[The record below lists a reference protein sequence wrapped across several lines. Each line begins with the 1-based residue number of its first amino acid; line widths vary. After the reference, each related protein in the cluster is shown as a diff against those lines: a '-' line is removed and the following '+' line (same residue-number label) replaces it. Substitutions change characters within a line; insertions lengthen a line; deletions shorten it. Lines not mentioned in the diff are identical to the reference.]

1 MKKIWLVFKHEYVRR
16 VKTRGFIFAVLS
28 MPLLVILSSLMALIS
43 VKMQTN
49 TLPAGYIDLSGA
61 VEATTQIES
70 PSTFDIGTIDLLAFT
85 DVESGQEALA
95 NDEIQAFFIIQED
108 YLESGLIDVYAN
120 ERPGDNAFSQMQN
133 FLASNLIAP
142 ESSIAKERI
151 LDGSNFIVQSLDGSR
166 QANMRDWF
174 VVLFPFLTGLIFM
187 IVINISGGY
196 LLQSVVDEKENRTME
211 IIITSLSPEQLMY
224 GKILGNLSVG
234 LTQLLIWIFFAAL
247 GIFSMQMIYH
257 YGLTPQFSPTQVF
270 ITAGII
276 LPGFILI
283 AALMTLVGVTAT
295 EMREAQQVSLLFTL
309 PMVTPYWF
317 AGAVLQHPN
326 NILTTILSIFPFTAI
341 VTMPLRL
348 SIAAVPLWQSLLTAV
363 LMWASAIGALVLAAK
378 GFRLGMLQYGKRLHL
393 KDIIGTGK
401 HE

>member
-61 VEATTQIES
+61 VETTTQIES

-151 LDGSNFIVQSLDGSR
+151 
-166 QANMRDWF
+166 
-174 VVLFPFLTGLIFM
+174 
-187 IVINISGGY
+187 
-196 LLQSVVDEKENRTME
+196 
-211 IIITSLSPEQLMY
+211 
-224 GKILGNLSVG
+224 
-234 LTQLLIWIFFAAL
+234 
-247 GIFSMQMIYH
+247 
-257 YGLTPQFSPTQVF
+257 
-270 ITAGII
+270 
-276 LPGFILI
+276 PG
-283 AALMTLVGVTAT
+283 
-295 EMREAQQVSLLFTL
+295 
-309 PMVTPYWF
+309 
-317 AGAVLQHPN
+317 
-326 NILTTILSIFPFTAI
+326 
-341 VTMPLRL
+341 
-348 SIAAVPLWQSLLTAV
+348 WQ
-363 LMWASAIGALVLAAK
+363 
-378 GFRLGMLQYGKRLHL
+378 
-393 KDIIGTGK
+393 
-401 HE
+401 